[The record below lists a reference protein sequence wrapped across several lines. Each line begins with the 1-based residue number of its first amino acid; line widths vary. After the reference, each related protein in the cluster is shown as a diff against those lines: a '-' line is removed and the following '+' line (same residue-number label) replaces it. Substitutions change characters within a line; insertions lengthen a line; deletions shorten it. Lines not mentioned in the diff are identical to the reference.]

1 MDITKYLK
9 NKDTELSNDDIDMK
23 KLENDIRK
31 GYVPSD
37 EVESA
42 RKEALKES
50 TTKYSELETKYTNLE
65 KSFNDLQEKNVETS
79 KSLGVANLKL
89 ELSNQGFKSE
99 DFDKVIK
106 LRNTMYADETDDIKA
121 IESIKNDY
129 GATFFPKT
137 QSTEVPSETNFT
149 GTPKQTHE
157 IKITRNTSIK
167 DLMQK

>member
-9 NKDTELSNDDIDMK
+9 NKDIELSNDDIDMK
-23 KLENDIRK
+23 KLENDVRK
-31 GYVPSD
+31 GYVLSD
-37 EVESA
+37 EVETA

-106 LRNTMYADETDDIKA
+106 LRSTMYADETDDIKA

-129 GATFFPKT
+129 GATYFPKP
-137 QSTEVPSETNFT
+137 QNTEVPSETNFT
-149 GTPKQTHE
+149 GAPKQTHE